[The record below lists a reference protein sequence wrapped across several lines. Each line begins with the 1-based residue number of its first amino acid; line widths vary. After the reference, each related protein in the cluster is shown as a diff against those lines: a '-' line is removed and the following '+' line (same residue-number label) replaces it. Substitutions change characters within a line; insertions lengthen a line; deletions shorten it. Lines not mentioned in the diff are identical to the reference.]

1 MQQLDVGG
9 EKYRSRARRAFTGR
23 VLCDAQVGPSGRY
36 QRTRSIGQYQ
46 RQMKLAA
53 SMAPAE
59 DIERRSLKGMTWPND
74 GYLIGIAI
82 EMMAVVVGSLSSG
95 LLTISITASCSIF
108 CVRRLTINGSSV

>member
-9 EKYRSRARRAFTGR
+9 KECCSRARRAFTGR

-36 QRTRSIGQYQ
+36 QRTRSIGQDQ
-46 RQMKLAA
+46 RQVKLAA
-53 SMAPAE
+53 SMAPAQE
-59 DIERRSLKGMTWPND
+59 IERRSLKGMAWPND

-95 LLTISITASCSIF
+95 LSIESITIF
-108 CVRRLTINGSSV
+108 